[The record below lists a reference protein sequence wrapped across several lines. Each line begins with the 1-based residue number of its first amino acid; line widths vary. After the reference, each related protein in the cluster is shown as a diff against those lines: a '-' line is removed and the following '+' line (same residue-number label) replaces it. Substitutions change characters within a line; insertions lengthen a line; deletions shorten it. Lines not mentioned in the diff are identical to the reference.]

1 MCLLCKAI
9 NSCCLPA
16 CPAVTQGAVAL
27 QVEWVAARVQEQT
40 ALLEAKQPLTLSL
53 EALRVGLVHRAFLC
67 TLPFFLASC
76 TYAAYV
82 GLCPATLNQVLL
94 CSNSKSPMST
104 LLLAV

>member
-53 EALRVGLVHRAFLC
+53 EALRVGLGSLLC
-67 TLPFFLASC
+67 IGPS
-76 TYAAYV
+76 YA
-82 GLCPATLNQVLL
+82 LCPGF
-94 CSNSKSPMST
+94 
-104 LLLAV
+104 